1 MPYTRHTHVSPKSKT
16 SAGDPSSAVCTTTAA
31 GDNDQS
37 AVRLAVPSSHLAW
50 PHRASAGERGLNA
63 IVAVLVVKFLS
74 PNFTIYLSRHIFC
87 LIHGLLNI
95 DK

>member
-1 MPYTRHTHVSPKSKT
+1 VPYTRHTHVSPKSKT

-50 PHRASAGERGLNA
+50 PHRASAGERGVNA
-63 IVAVLVVKFLS
+63 IVAVFNSKISLSKFYYSLITSNLLS
-74 PNFTIYLSRHIFC
+74 HIWSIKC
-87 LIHGLLNI
+87 R
-95 DK
+95 